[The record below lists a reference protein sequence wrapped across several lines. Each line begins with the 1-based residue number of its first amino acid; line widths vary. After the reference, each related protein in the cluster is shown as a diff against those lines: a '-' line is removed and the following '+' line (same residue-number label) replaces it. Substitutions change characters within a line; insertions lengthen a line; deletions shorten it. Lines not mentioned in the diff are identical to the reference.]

1 MDISFRLFS
10 ERLRRVLAG
19 EEVML
24 SDAAK
29 QPIHNLNAEVEIVTS
44 WLREFEYDI
53 SCLLFQKIAEEEI
66 DDPDLATVM
75 HKINCFTYESEKVI
89 DTYINSITQQKSQ
102 SRYNKDICDAL
113 QRLQSRITEIKQR
126 VQQLKHIDPEI
137 MDNFRSVEAESGY
150 FPASSS
156 SKNRNTVGLD
166 DRMEELLDLLIEGPT
181 QLSVVAILD
190 SIGLDKTAFTA
201 EAYNSS
207 YVKHYFDYL
216 AWIPAPYQYDPDQ
229 LLDVVTVIL
238 LPFSMLSKIKD
249 KDYEM
254 KKVIL
259 GEYLMTK
266 RYLIVLDDVW
276 SADVLDAIQEI
287 LPDNQNGSRVLITLT
302 LIEMVTS
309 FQFENGENVRLDI
322 VPTRG
327 PLRVSYQGWP
337 FLILYHGSISLEQNI
352 EEAIEGPMGRLTVI
366 SCKLPFRL
374 KPCFLYLSVFPAHL
388 EISTRQLYQLW
399 IAEGFIPDNSEA
411 TAEKYLEQ
419 LINRGFVDAR
429 RRRAGGTINT
439 CSVRGRCRPALLTV
453 AIEAEFIFLSFMV
466 SERKSKKNVKRINVF
481 DKQSDFVHF
490 VDDDSHMHSLLYFT
504 SKSDHLDPIDWG
516 IICLMLEFLRVLD
529 LGSLVLIQYPSGIEN
544 LFLLRYLKLNIP
556 SLKILPSSL
565 LSNLLNLYT
574 LDMPFSYIDHTADE
588 FWKMNKLRHL
598 NFGSITL
605 PAHPGKYCGS
615 LENLNFISAL
625 HPCCCTEDIL
635 GRLPNLRN
643 LRIRGDLSYNQSLL
657 SKSLCRLSCLES
669 LKLANESK
677 MPRLSKIVLAEYL
690 FPHGLTHLSFSNT
703 DLMDDPMPALEKLPL
718 LQVLKLK
725 QNSYSGRKLNCG
737 SDGFPNL
744 KVLHLKSMLWLEEWT
759 MGIGAMPKLECLII
773 NPCAYLKKMP
783 EQLRCIKSLNKFD
796 CWWPQPE
803 LRQKLRE
810 FEDKEQCGIQLFP
823 YGI

>member
-201 EAYNSS
+201 EAYNSN
-207 YVKHYFDYL
+207 
-216 AWIPAPYQYDPDQ
+216 
-229 LLDVVTVIL
+229 
-238 LPFSMLSKIKD
+238 
-249 KDYEM
+249 
-254 KKVIL
+254 
-259 GEYLMTK
+259 
-266 RYLIVLDDVW
+266 
-276 SADVLDAIQEI
+276 VLDAIQEI

-643 LRIRGDLSYNQSLL
+643 LRIRGDLSYYQFLL
-657 SKSLCRLSCLES
+657 SQSICRLSCLES
-669 LKLANESK
+669 LKLVNESK
-677 MPRLSKIVLAEYL
+677 MPRISKIILAEYL
-690 FPHGLTHLSFSNT
+690 FPHSLTHLSFSNT
-703 DLMDDPMPALEKLPL
+703 DLMDDPMPTLEKLPL

-725 QNSYSGRKLNCG
+725 QNSYSGRKLTCG
-737 SDGFPNL
+737 SDGFPRLN
-744 KVLHLKSMLWLEEWT
+744 VLHMKSMLWLEEWT
-759 MGIGAMPKLECLII
+759 MGTGAMPKLECLLI
-773 NPCAYLKKMP
+773 NPCAYLKRVP
-783 EQLRCIKSLNKFD
+783 EQLWCIKSLNKFD

-810 FEDKEQCGIQLFP
+810 FKDKEQYGVQLYP

>member
-1 MDISFRLFS
+1 MHINFRLFS

-19 EEVML
+19 EEVTL
-24 SDAAK
+24 PDAAK
-29 QPIHNLNAEVEIVTS
+29 QPIQNLHAEVEIVTS
-44 WLREFEYDI
+44 WLSEFEDDI
-53 SCLLFQKIAEEEI
+53 SLLLFEKMAEEESH
-66 DDPDLATVM
+66 DPDLATVM
-75 HKINCFTYESEKVI
+75 DEINWFTYESEKVI
-89 DTYINSITQQKSQ
+89 DTFINSITQQKTQ
-102 SRYNKDICDAL
+102 SSCSKDIFDAL
-113 QRLQSRITEIKQR
+113 QGLQSRITDIKQR
-126 VQQLKHIDPEI
+126 MQQLKHMDSKIIDLI
-137 MDNFRSVEAESGY
+137 KTSKAEAGI
-150 FPASSS
+150 SSS
-156 SKNRNTVGLD
+156 SKSRDTVGLD
-166 DRMEELLDLLIEGPT
+166 DRMEELLDLLIEGPP

-190 SIGLDKTAFTA
+190 SIGLDKTAFA
-201 EAYNSS
+201 GEAYNSS
-207 YVKHYFDYL
+207 YVKHYFDCH
-216 AWIPAPYQYDPDQ
+216 AWITEPYSNEYDADQ
-229 LLDVVTVIL
+229 ILDIVIKFL
-238 LPFSMLSKIKD
+238 MPSSRLSEIMD
-249 KDYEM
+249 KNYEM
-254 KKVIL
+254 KKIIL
-259 GEYLMTK
+259 HEYLMTK
-266 RYLIVLDDVW
+266 RYLIVIDDVW
-276 SADVLDAIQEI
+276 SIDMWDVIQEI

-302 LIEMVTS
+302 DIRIIIS
-309 FQFENGENVRLDI
+309 FQFEDGENMRLDL
-322 VPTRG
+322 VPTGG
-327 PLRVSYQGWP
+327 PLRATYKGRP
-337 FLILYHGSISLEQNI
+337 FLILYHGSISLEENI
-352 EEAIEGPMGRLTVI
+352 REAVETPLGLRYIKCLM
-366 SCKLPFRL
+366 LPFCL
-374 KPCFLYLSVFPAHL
+374 KPCFIYLSVFPAHQ

-411 TAEKYLEQ
+411 TAESYLEQ
-419 LINRGFVDAR
+419 LIKEGFVEAKKR
-429 RRRAGGTINT
+429 KAGGTINT
-439 CSVRGRCRPALLTV
+439 CSIPGRWRPVLHTV
-453 AIEAEFIFLSFMV
+453 PYMVEFICSPFMDPKGKSPKKAKRLNAV
-466 SERKSKKNVKRINVF
+466 EREG
-481 DKQSDFVHF
+481 DFACL
-490 VDDDSHMHSLLYFT
+490 DDYDSQLHSLLCCSPET
-504 SKSDHLDPIDWG
+504 RHLDPIDWEKFCG
-516 IICLMLEFLRVLD
+516 MFKLLRVLD

-556 SLKILPSSL
+556 SLNSLPSSL

-605 PAHPGKYCGS
+605 PAHPGKFCGS

-690 FPHGLTHLSFSNT
+690 FPHSLTHLSFSNT
-703 DLMDDPMPALEKLPL
+703 DLMDDPMPTLEKLPL

-725 QNSYSGRKLNCG
+725 QNSYSGRKLTCG
-737 SDGFPNL
+737 SYGFPNL

-759 MGIGAMPKLECLII
+759 MGNAAMPKLECLII

-783 EQLRCIKSLNKFD
+783 EQLWYIKSLNKFD

-810 FEDKEQCGIQLFP
+810 FEDKEQCGIQLYP